1 MAITWGYPLVI
12 RQFAME
18 NNNFLAK
25 SSTQQ
30 AICTMAMSDRRRVT
44 PPPSNPKMPQP
55 WVPQLIVGLA
65 LVLLLNSSW
74 VIALMIVVGEPQR
87 RMGCGGLVF
96 GSQRMFD
103 LVGSASL
110 KSLFKSQ
117 K

>member
-44 PPPSNPKMPQP
+44 PPLQPQDAP
-55 WVPQLIVGLA
+55 ALGASVDRGLA

-74 VIALMIVVGEPQR
+74 LIALMIVVGEPQR

-103 LVGSASL
+103 LLAPRH
-110 KSLFKSQ
+110 
-117 K
+117 

>member
-1 MAITWGYPLVI
+1 MAITWGYLLVV

-30 AICTMAMSDRRRVT
+30 GN
-44 PPPSNPKMPQP
+44 PPCNPKMPQP
-55 WVPQLIVGLA
+55 WAPQLIVGLA

-103 LVGSASL
+103 FRWLRITI
-110 KSLFKSQ
+110 
-117 K
+117 